1 MSIARTTSKAR
12 YEMIY
17 VEIKLFRRIG
27 IGGEHSGNF
36 IHLNVDPKKRKTL
49 PGLVEGVEEIQASS
63 WSL

>member
-1 MSIARTTSKAR
+1 MGIAHTVSKAP

-17 VEIKLFRRIG
+17 VAIKLFRRIG

-36 IHLNVDPKKRKTL
+36 IYLNVDPKNARRYL
-49 PGLVEGVEEIQASS
+49 DLLMGVEETQASS

>member
-36 IHLNVDPKKRKTL
+36 IHLNVDPEKRKTL
-49 PGLVEGVEEIQASS
+49 PGLVEGGGRNSGKH